1 MPILSAY
8 QAIFALCGLVIVS
21 YLFTWLNR
29 TTRIPSVL
37 LLLGLGIGLR
47 FWANEAEADF
57 AIPSMLV
64 EIFGTIG
71 LIMIVLEAGLDLS
84 LTKEKGPLIRRSF
97 FSALVI
103 FLVSTA
109 LVAAALHWFFPAA
122 PLRSCIV
129 YAIPLS
135 IISSAIVLPSV
146 HHLGEE
152 KKEFLI
158 YEASFSDIIGIM
170 VFNYIAS
177 DHELTLGSSLW
188 FGSSIVISIILSIL
202 LCLLLMWLLIHN
214 QLELKFFLLFAVLT
228 LIYIGGKMLHLPS
241 LIAVMAF
248 GLVVNNWG
256 LIKLPW
262 LQRQFNTQRV
272 EPIAHLLK
280 SITGETSFLI
290 RTIFFVIFGFSIELD
305 MLLDVE
311 VLKVGG
317 VILAILL
324 LLRFVY
330 LRFLHR
336 QHLLPELFY
345 IPRGLITVLLFYRI
359 PEMYQLDEF
368 SEGVL
373 FFLILSTGVILM
385 LGALFYQDRPQDITH
400 HKMDG

>member
-8 QAIFALCGLVIVS
+8 QVIFALCGLIIVS

-29 TTRIPSVL
+29 ATRIPSVL

-57 AIPSMLV
+57 AIPGMLV

-84 LTKEKGPLIRRSF
+84 LTKEKGPLISRSF

-109 LVAAALHWFFPAA
+109 LVAAALHWFFPTAS
-122 PLRSCIV
+122 LRSCIV

-188 FGSSIVISIILSIL
+188 FWQQHRDFDSIVYSLVFVADVAVDPQSVGAQILFVVCGADL
-202 LCLLLMWLLIHN
+202 DLHWGENVAFAFFDCGNGLWFGGQ
-214 QLELKFFLLFAVLT
+214 QL
-228 LIYIGGKMLHLPS
+228 
-241 LIAVMAF
+241 
-248 GLVVNNWG
+248 GLD
-256 LIKLPW
+256 
-262 LQRQFNTQRV
+262 QT
-272 EPIAHLLK
+272 
-280 SITGETSFLI
+280 
-290 RTIFFVIFGFSIELD
+290 
-305 MLLDVE
+305 
-311 VLKVGG
+311 
-317 VILAILL
+317 ILATK
-324 LLRFVY
+324 
-330 LRFLHR
+330 
-336 QHLLPELFY
+336 
-345 IPRGLITVLLFYRI
+345 TVQY
-359 PEMYQLDEF
+359 
-368 SEGVL
+368 
-373 FFLILSTGVILM
+373 
-385 LGALFYQDRPQDITH
+385 
-400 HKMDG
+400 

>member
-1 MPILSAY
+1 MPTLSPY
-8 QAIFALCGLVIVS
+8 QAIIALCSLVIAS

-29 TTRIPSVL
+29 ATRIPSVL
-37 LLLGLGIGLR
+37 LLLGLGIALHL
-47 FWANEAEADF
+47 WAGHSGVQMQ
-57 AIPSMLV
+57 IPAAFIEV
-64 EIFGTIG
+64 FGTIG

-84 LTKEKGPLIRRSF
+84 LNKDKGPLIQRSF

-109 LVAAALHWFFPAA
+109 SVSAIVHLFFPEASV
-122 PLRSCIV
+122 RSCVV

-146 HHLGEE
+146 HHLSEH

-170 VFNYIAS
+170 VFNYFAT
-177 DHELTLGSSLW
+177 DTDLTWGSLAW
-188 FGSSIVISIILSIL
+188 FGVSIVVSIVLSIVV
-202 LCLLLMWLLIHN
+202 CLLLMWLLIHN
-214 QLELKFFLLFAVLT
+214 QLELKFFLFFAVLT
-228 LIYIGGKMLHLPS
+228 MIYIGGKILHLPS

-256 LIKLPW
+256 GIKMPW
-262 LQRQFNTQRV
+262 LQRQFNIERV
-272 EPIAHLLK
+272 EPIASLLQ

-290 RTIFFVIFGFSIELD
+290 RTVFFVIFGYSIELN
-305 MLLDVE
+305 MLLDPE

-317 VILAILL
+317 AILAILL
-324 LLRFVY
+324 VLRFSY

-359 PEMYQLDEF
+359 PEMYKLEQF
-368 SEGVL
+368 SEGIL
-373 FFLILSTGVILM
+373 FFLILSTGLILM
-385 LGALFYQDRPQDITH
+385 LGALFYHDRPQDITH
-400 HKMDG
+400 NKLDN